1 MLVKNKEYVIMISK
15 TDIENRYQSKFMK
28 KRRMTMFSLR
38 EVKYKDILNIKSLK
52 IPRHKI
58 TCIVGESGSGKTTLL
73 RLLNKLISCD
83 SGEIIYNDEPL
94 KVIDSVELRREV
106 IMLPQ
111 APAIFDGSIK
121 DNLLIGLKFSQRPFA
136 SDEKLSEVLEAVKL
150 NKDIY
155 EDADKLSGGE
165 KQRLALGRIMLLEP
179 EVYLLD
185 EPSSALD
192 EETEE
197 MIIRKLIEH
206 TKANNKS
213 LIMVTH
219 SKKIAE
225 NFADNIVE
233 VKEGKIVNEGGFSDE

>member
-1 MLVKNKEYVIMISK
+1 
-15 TDIENRYQSKFMK
+15 
-28 KRRMTMFSLR
+28 MFKLKD
-38 EVKYKDILNIKSLK
+38 VKYKDILDIKNLK
-52 IPRHKI
+52 ISKNKI

-73 RLLNKLISCD
+73 SLLNKMISSD
-83 SGEIIYNDEPL
+83 IGEIIYNDKPL
-94 KVIDSVELRREV
+94 MSIDSIELRREV
-106 IMLPQ
+106 VMLPQ
-111 APAIFDGSIK
+111 IPAIFEGSIK
-121 DNLLIGLKFSQRPFA
+121 DNLLIGLKFSQKPFV
-136 SDEKLSEVLEAVKL
+136 SDDKLSEILDAVKLDKDMNEAAEKLSV
-150 NKDIY
+150 
-155 EDADKLSGGE
+155 GE

-185 EPSSALD
+185 EPSSSLD

-197 MIIRKLIEH
+197 MIIKKLVEH

-233 VKEGKIVNEGGFSDE
+233 VREGKIFSGGGARDE